1 LDENYFIYFEI
12 MQVFMK
18 RAPIS
23 DIIWLFVAT
32 RLLLVLVTYIGFIL
46 FPVPPHVYPSTPV
59 DTNAL
64 LTSWNRWDAAN
75 YTRIAQFGYQ
85 TIYDTAFFPLFPW
98 LIKALA
104 FLFGNHG
111 YIAIGMIL
119 SNLAL
124 LGALFVLYQI
134 AADALGDQ
142 VGRRTLLYLCIFPT
156 AFFFF
161 AAYNESLFL
170 LLTASSFLAMRRQ
183 KWWLAGLL
191 GLLSALT
198 RSAGVFLVIPYCY
211 ELWISRESL
220 VSSDQS
226 TSRKLLSLLPKVL
239 PVVLIPLGT
248 LIYCIYCWKVFQNP
262 IAFVT
267 VQNHW
272 DRHIAWPWIGIWTAL
287 RELLVIQ
294 PFGSFF
300 EVHLL
305 LDLTATVSFIVL
317 AILGWHRLR
326 TSYSI
331 WLGLLLLYML
341 ISPAIAQHDVLVS
354 NQRFVLEMFPAFITL
369 AALSI
374 KYPRMHLALLIAFPF
389 LQATLAVL
397 FVLNRWMV

>member
-1 LDENYFIYFEI
+1 
-12 MQVFMK
+12 MK

-59 DTNAL
+59 DINAL

-85 TIYDTAFFPLFPW
+85 TIYDTAFFPLFPG
-98 LIKALA
+98 LIKGIA
-104 FLFGNHG
+104 FLFGNQG

-170 LLTASSFLAMRRQ
+170 LLTAGSFLAMRRQ

-191 GLLSALT
+191 GLLAALT
-198 RSAGVFLVIPYCY
+198 RSAGIFLVIPYCY
-211 ELWISRESL
+211 ELWISRESIA
-220 VSSDQS
+220 VSNQT
-226 TSRKLLSLLPKVL
+226 TSRKLLSLLPRVL

-262 IAFVT
+262 IAFIT

-272 DRHIAWPWIGIWTAL
+272 DRHLTWPWVGIWTAL

-305 LDLTATVSFIVL
+305 LDLTATVSFIAL
-317 AILGWHRLR
+317 AILGWRRLR

-331 WLGLLLLYML
+331 WIGLLLFYMI
-341 ISPAIAQHDVLVS
+341 ISPAIAQPDVLVS

-369 AALSI
+369 AALGI
-374 KYPRMHLALLIAFPF
+374 KYPRLHLGLLIAFPF

>member
-1 LDENYFIYFEI
+1 
-12 MQVFMK
+12 MK

-23 DIIWLFVAT
+23 DIIWLFVVT

-46 FPVPPHVYPSTPV
+46 FPVLPHVYPVSPV
-59 DTNAL
+59 DITAL
-64 LTSWNRWDAAN
+64 LTSWNHWDAAN

-85 TIYDTAFFPLFPW
+85 TIYDTAFFPLFPL
-98 LIKALA
+98 LIKGIA
-104 FLFGNHG
+104 FPFGNNG
-111 YIAIGMIL
+111 YIVIGMLL

-134 AADALGDQ
+134 ASDILGEQ

-170 LLTASSFLAMRRQ
+170 FLTVSSFLAMRRQ
-183 KWWLAGLL
+183 KWWLAGIL
-191 GLLSALT
+191 GLFAALT
-198 RSAGVFLVIPYCY
+198 RSAGLLLVIPFLY
-211 ELWISRESL
+211 ELWITRDNL
-220 VSSDQS
+220 TTSDQNVS
-226 TSRKLLSLLPKVL
+226 TKFLSMMLRILPL
-239 PVVLIPLGT
+239 FLIPLGT
-248 LIYCIYCWKVFQNP
+248 LLYCFYCWKLFHNP
-262 IAFVT
+262 LAFAA
-267 VQNHW
+267 VQSHW
-272 DRHIAWPWIGIWTAL
+272 DRHMTWPWVGIWTTL
-287 RELLVIQ
+287 RELLLIQ

-305 LDLTATVSFIVL
+305 LDLAATISFIVL
-317 AILGWHRLR
+317 AILGWRKLR
-326 TSYSI
+326 MSYNI
-331 WLGLLLLYML
+331 WIVLLLFFML

-369 AALSI
+369 AALGI
-374 KYPRMHLALLIAFPF
+374 KYPRLHQGLLIAFPF